1 MEKGSFKEAVY
12 TSLPVLGGYSVLG
25 FAFGLLV
32 IGAGLPWFA
41 ATLMSLIIFAGSG
54 QFVLVGLLAAA
65 APLSSIA
72 LTTLMVN
79 SRHMFYGLSY
89 IEFFSSMGVRRW
101 YMIFSLTDE
110 TYALLSLIRG
120 EEKSPEEKRTLAWMV
135 AGLNHLYWI
144 GGSTAG
150 ALAGT
155 YLPLASEGVEFSMTA
170 LFIVILIEQL
180 IQQRTFALAFVSFSA
195 ALLIYLYMQSSAF
208 LFPSMVLML
217 LLLFVQYR
225 LERRKPG

>member
-32 IGAGLPWFA
+32 VGAALPWYS

-54 QFVLVGLLAAA
+54 QFVLVGLLAAT
-65 APLSSIA
+65 APLTSIA

-89 IEFFSSMGVRRW
+89 IDFFSSMGKKRW

-110 TYALLSLIRG
+110 TYALLSLIRE

-135 AGLNHLYWI
+135 AALNHLYWI

-155 YLPLASEGVEFSMTA
+155 YLPMVSEGVEFSMTA

-180 IQQRTFALAFVSFSA
+180 IQQKTYAIAFISFFS

-217 LLLFVQYR
+217 LLLFAQYQIE
-225 LERRKPG
+225 ERGNR

>member
-1 MEKGSFKEAVY
+1 MGKGSFKEAVY

-32 IGAGLPWFA
+32 VGAALPWYA
-41 ATLMSLIIFAGSG
+41 ATLMSVVIFAGSG

-89 IEFFSSMGVRRW
+89 IEFFSSMGVKRW

-110 TYALLSLIRG
+110 TYALLSLIRE
-120 EEKSPEEKRTLAWMV
+120 EEKSPEEKRILAWMV

-155 YLPLASEGVEFSMTA
+155 YLPMVSEGVEFSMTA

-180 IQQRTFALAFVSFSA
+180 IQQRTFALAFVSFFS
-195 ALLIYLYMQSSAF
+195 ALLIYLYMRSSAF

-217 LLLFVQYR
+217 LLLFAQYHIEKR
-225 LERRKPG
+225 ESR